1 MKAKPFHRVVERNP
15 RSNGCEEASEYMT
28 HCVYLLVVVI
38 IDVIAA
44 DVVSLPLWPNISP
57 LFYNSRRTEPTL
69 HVKY

>member
-1 MKAKPFHRVVERNP
+1 MGVKKL
-15 RSNGCEEASEYMT
+15 
-28 HCVYLLVVVI
+28 HCVYSLVVVI
-38 IDVIAA
+38 IDVIIAA

>member
-1 MKAKPFHRVVERNP
+1 MSAKLVPNLR
-15 RSNGCEEASEYMT
+15 GCFSLSQLKLEELEKL
-28 HCVYLLVVVI
+28 HCVYSLVVVI
-38 IDVIAA
+38 IDVIIAA